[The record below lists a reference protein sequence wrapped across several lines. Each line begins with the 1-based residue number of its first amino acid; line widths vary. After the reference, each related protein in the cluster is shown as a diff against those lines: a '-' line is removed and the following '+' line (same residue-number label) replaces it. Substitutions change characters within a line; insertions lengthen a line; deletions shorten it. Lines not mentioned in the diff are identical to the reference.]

1 MMLRPRRFTRC
12 VLSAVIAL
20 ACCGCGDWTVSPI
33 NPPSPT
39 PIKRDANAAKCLDEY
54 GKSLAKVFRDSA
66 AEFDN
71 PDANQVDVA
80 ARMGDAQKAARIE
93 AFAPLME
100 RLDEADGS
108 SYETRER
115 LLEFAAELESRR

>member
-1 MMLRPRRFTRC
+1 VSCFARLAHAAPC
-12 VLSAVIAL
+12 VLLLLL
-20 ACCGCGDWTVSPI
+20 ASGCSDWTVSPV

-54 GKSLAKVFRDSA
+54 GRSLAKVFRDSA
-66 AEFDN
+66 AELEK
-71 PDANQVDVA
+71 PDANQLDVA

-93 AFAPLME
+93 SFAPLME

-108 SYETRER
+108 AYETRER
-115 LLEFAAELESRR
+115 LLEFAAELEARR